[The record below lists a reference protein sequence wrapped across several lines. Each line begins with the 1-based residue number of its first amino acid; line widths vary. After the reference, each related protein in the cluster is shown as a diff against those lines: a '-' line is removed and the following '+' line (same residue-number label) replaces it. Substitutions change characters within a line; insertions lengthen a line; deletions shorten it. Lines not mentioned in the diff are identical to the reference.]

1 MKRGRNHLLIF
12 FAKIIYYQF
21 LCLCLFFWFQ
31 ENFFETRR
39 DLLYLYI
46 FSSCSLFFPSSVR
59 SLITYYPLFLFVKYT
74 YIQLYC
80 GKKLFKLPSLVIV
93 YYIVSQDRQKNM
105 QTVGRGS
112 NFCDFSLITKKKKIT
127 RKYRILSSI
136 LHQCDFALISY
147 LTLTLILVFK
157 PQNRYTKSERRNHLS
172 VFFAKIIRL
181 LRKLFNDLSLTRTR
195 FGRRLSLQLQEHVQF
210 LQLLKNNIIIKQA
223 LQQYKY
229 YSVLHSQS
237 KTNKIVQNFLETS
250 DNLPLFS

>member
-1 MKRGRNHLLIF
+1 
-12 FAKIIYYQF
+12 
-21 LCLCLFFWFQ
+21 
-31 ENFFETRR
+31 
-39 DLLYLYI
+39 
-46 FSSCSLFFPSSVR
+46 
-59 SLITYYPLFLFVKYT
+59 
-74 YIQLYC
+74 
-80 GKKLFKLPSLVIV
+80 
-93 YYIVSQDRQKNM
+93 M

-136 LHQCDFALISY
+136 LHQCDFPLISY

-237 KTNKIVQNFLETS
+237 KTTKIVQNFLETS

>member
-1 MKRGRNHLLIF
+1 
-12 FAKIIYYQF
+12 
-21 LCLCLFFWFQ
+21 
-31 ENFFETRR
+31 
-39 DLLYLYI
+39 
-46 FSSCSLFFPSSVR
+46 
-59 SLITYYPLFLFVKYT
+59 
-74 YIQLYC
+74 
-80 GKKLFKLPSLVIV
+80 
-93 YYIVSQDRQKNM
+93 M

-136 LHQCDFALISY
+136 LHQCDFPLISY

-195 FGRRLSLQLQEHVQF
+195 FGRRLSLSLQLQKHVQF

-223 LQQYKY
+223 LQQQYKY

-237 KTNKIVQNFLETS
+237 KTTKIVQNFLETS

>member
-1 MKRGRNHLLIF
+1 
-12 FAKIIYYQF
+12 
-21 LCLCLFFWFQ
+21 
-31 ENFFETRR
+31 
-39 DLLYLYI
+39 
-46 FSSCSLFFPSSVR
+46 
-59 SLITYYPLFLFVKYT
+59 
-74 YIQLYC
+74 
-80 GKKLFKLPSLVIV
+80 
-93 YYIVSQDRQKNM
+93 M
-105 QTVGRGS
+105 QTVERGS
-112 NFCDFSLITKKKKIT
+112 NFCDFSLITKKKNHK
-127 RKYRILSSI
+127 KYRILSPI

-237 KTNKIVQNFLETS
+237 TTTKIVQNFLETLLTIYPFLA
-250 DNLPLFS
+250 NCEGPQYVQELLNF

>member
-1 MKRGRNHLLIF
+1 
-12 FAKIIYYQF
+12 
-21 LCLCLFFWFQ
+21 
-31 ENFFETRR
+31 
-39 DLLYLYI
+39 
-46 FSSCSLFFPSSVR
+46 
-59 SLITYYPLFLFVKYT
+59 
-74 YIQLYC
+74 
-80 GKKLFKLPSLVIV
+80 
-93 YYIVSQDRQKNM
+93 M

-136 LHQCDFALISY
+136 LHQCDFPLISYY

-223 LQQYKY
+223 LQ
-229 YSVLHSQS
+229 
-237 KTNKIVQNFLETS
+237 
-250 DNLPLFS
+250 